1 MKRFWSVVVIAVLVC
16 AAVTPVRAADPP
28 PILGF
33 SATTSG
39 AERMRENGFDAL
51 ISAKNQRAWM
61 QRMSAHPHHVGS
73 PLDKANAEFIA
84 SLYRSW
90 GYATQIE
97 RFTTLFPTPK
107 HRALELI
114 APTRYTAKLFEP
126 PIPGDRTSAQSD
138 RLPSYNA
145 YSIDGDVRGA
155 LVYVNYGIPA
165 DYDMLARHGIDV
177 RGKIV
182 IARFGHSW
190 RGVKPL
196 VAAERGAIGCII
208 YSDPADD
215 GYTVGDAYPRG
226 TARSADAVQRG
237 SVMDWQTR
245 PGDPSRDK
253 SVLTKIPTLPI
264 SSNDARPLLAALGGA
279 VVPAGWRGGVPL
291 TYHFGDG
298 RARVHLAVAF
308 NWTTA
313 PLYDIIA
320 TLRGSELPDE
330 WVVRGNHHDGWVHG
344 AEDPLA
350 GQVAMLE
357 EARAIGALAK
367 DGKGPRRTVIF
378 TSWDG
383 EEPGL
388 LGSTAWTTAH
398 ADELQNHAV
407 IYINTDTNDRGTIV
421 GDGASVLTALYNSVA
436 RDLEDPERR
445 VSVYE
450 RARDLQLV
458 SGDRKLADADGDL
471 TLDAL
476 GSGSD
481 FNPFSA
487 HLGIETINFSY
498 GGEPLSGLYH
508 SNYDSFDAFTRFD
521 DPGFVYGVLLAK
533 TGGRM
538 VLRTANADVLPYRFV
553 PFATAVDGYVKSLDE
568 QITTARTDA
577 DTQAK
582 LAHLN
587 AYAIAS
593 DPQSPERSSAIL
605 DAVPAIDLGVLKTAV
620 DRLKQS
626 ALQCDAQLAIA
637 TPDQAARVDGLLRS
651 SERALLDPAGL
662 PRRPWMRHQIMA
674 PGRYTGYTA
683 KTLPYAREA
692 IEARA
697 WDEAR
702 SGIATEAAALN
713 RYSDILDSAAK
724 VLGTR

>member
-1 MKRFWSVVVIAVLVC
+1 LTS
-16 AAVTPVRAADPP
+16 VRAADPP

-61 QRMSAHPHHVGS
+61 QRMSARPHHVGS

-114 APTRYTAKLFEP
+114 ASTRYIAKLFEP
-126 PIPGDRTSAQSD
+126 AIAGDRTSAQSD

-196 VAAERGAIGCII
+196 VAAEHGAIGCII

-226 TARSADAVQRG
+226 TARTADAVQRG

-245 PGDPSRDK
+245 PGDPSGDK

-279 VVPAGWRGGVPL
+279 VVPTGWRGAIPL

-357 EARAIGALAK
+357 EARAIGVLAK
-367 DGKGPRRTVIF
+367 DGKPPRRTVIF

-398 ADELQNHAV
+398 ADELQKHAV

-436 RDLEDPERR
+436 RDLEDPERQ

-458 SGDRKLADADGDL
+458 SGDRKIADADGDL

-487 HLGIETINFSY
+487 HLGIETIDFSY

-553 PFATAVDGYVKSLDE
+553 PFATAVDGYVKSLDDE
-568 QITTARTDA
+568 ITRAHGCRNPSEARA
-577 DTQAK
+577 
-582 LAHLN
+582 
-587 AYAIAS
+587 
-593 DPQSPERSSAIL
+593 PQRLCDRERPPGARAFVGQRRRRSR
-605 DAVPAIDLGVLKTAV
+605 DRPR
-620 DRLKQS
+620 RLKK
-626 ALQCDAQLAIA
+626 
-637 TPDQAARVDGLLRS
+637 R
-651 SERALLDPAGL
+651 
-662 PRRPWMRHQIMA
+662 
-674 PGRYTGYTA
+674 GR
-683 KTLPYAREA
+683 A
-692 IEARA
+692 IEAKRA
-697 WDEAR
+697 AM
-702 SGIATEAAALN
+702 
-713 RYSDILDSAAK
+713 
-724 VLGTR
+724 

>member
-1 MKRFWSVVVIAVLVC
+1 MRWYWSIALSLVL
-16 AAVTPVRAADPP
+16 AASANRSTHAADLGPL
-28 PILGF
+28 LGF
-33 SATTSG
+33 SAATSS
-39 AERMRENGFDAL
+39 AERTHEATFDAAL
-51 ISAKNQRAWM
+51 SAANQRVWM
-61 QRMSAHPHHVGS
+61 KRMSARPHHVGS

-90 GYATQIE
+90 GYETRIE

-107 HRALELI
+107 LRTLELI
-114 APTRYTAKLFEP
+114 APTHVRAKLFEP
-126 PIPGDRTSAQSD
+126 PIPGDRTSAQAD

-145 YSIDGDVRGA
+145 YSIDGNVRA
-155 LVYVNYGIPA
+155 PLVYVNYGVPA
-165 DYDMLARHGIDV
+165 DYDILARHGIDV

-196 VAAERGAIGCII
+196 VAAEHGAIGCII
-208 YSDPADD
+208 YTDPADD
-215 GYTVGDAYPRG
+215 GYAVGDAYPKG

-245 PGDPSRDK
+245 PGDPSADR

-279 VVPAGWRGGVPL
+279 VVPADWRGAVPV

-298 RARVHLAVAF
+298 TARVHLQVAF

-313 PLYDIIA
+313 PLYDVIA

-344 AEDPLA
+344 AEDPLS

-357 EARAIGALAK
+357 EARAIAMLAK
-367 DGKGPRRTVIF
+367 AGSRPRRTVIF
-378 TSWDG
+378 ASWDG

-388 LGSTAWTTAH
+388 LGSTAWSTAH
-398 ADELQNHAV
+398 ADDLQRHAV
-407 IYINTDTNDRGTIV
+407 IYINTDTDDRGILT
-421 GDGASVLTALYNSVA
+421 GDGSSVLTGLFNSVA
-436 RDLEDPERR
+436 RDVVDPEHH
-445 VSVYE
+445 VSAFE
-450 RARDLQLV
+450 RARDAQLV
-458 SGDRKLADADGDL
+458 SGDRAVADADADL
-471 TLDAL
+471 ALDPL

-487 HLGIETINFSY
+487 HLGIETIDFAY
-498 GGEPLSGLYH
+498 GGEPIGGLYH
-508 SNYDSFDAFTRFD
+508 SNYDSFDAFTRLD
-521 DPGFVYGVLLAK
+521 DPGFAYGLLMAK

-538 VLRTANADVLPYRFV
+538 ILRTANADVLPYRFM
-553 PFATAVDGYVKSLDE
+553 PFATAVAGYVKNLDDE
-568 QITTARTDA
+568 IAALRKHNQTRAA
-577 DTQAK
+577 
-582 LAHLN
+582 LANLN
-587 AYAIAS
+587 AYVIAS
-593 DPQSPERSSAIL
+593 DPLAPEVAGPL
-605 DAVPAIDLGVLKTAV
+605 GGAVPALDT
-620 DRLKQS
+620 S
-626 ALQCDAQLAIA
+626 ALGDALARLQESARACDARLATALA
-637 TPDQAARVDGLLRS
+637 TQAPTIDALLRS

-674 PGRYTGYTA
+674 PGRYTGYSA

-692 IEARA
+692 VEAGA

-702 SGIATEAAALN
+702 TGVTTIAAALN
-713 RYSDILDSAAK
+713 RYSDIIDQTTKALSP
-724 VLGTR
+724 

>member
-1 MKRFWSVVVIAVLVC
+1 MKRFWSAVVIVVL
-16 AAVTPVRAADPP
+16 ASAGLTPVRAADPP

-90 GYATQIE
+90 GYATRIE
-97 RFTTLFPTPK
+97 LFTTLFPTPK
-107 HRALELI
+107 YRALELI

-126 PIPGDRTSAQSD
+126 PIPGDRTSARSD

-155 LVYVNYGIPA
+155 LVYVNYGIAA

-196 VAAERGAIGCII
+196 VAAEHGAIGCII

-245 PGDPSRDK
+245 PGDPRRDK

-279 VVPAGWRGGVPL
+279 VVPAGWRGSVPL

-330 WVVRGNHHDGWVHG
+330 WVVRGNHHDG
-344 AEDPLA
+344 
-350 GQVAMLE
+350 
-357 EARAIGALAK
+357 
-367 DGKGPRRTVIF
+367 
-378 TSWDG
+378 
-383 EEPGL
+383 
-388 LGSTAWTTAH
+388 
-398 ADELQNHAV
+398 
-407 IYINTDTNDRGTIV
+407 
-421 GDGASVLTALYNSVA
+421 
-436 RDLEDPERR
+436 
-445 VSVYE
+445 
-450 RARDLQLV
+450 
-458 SGDRKLADADGDL
+458 
-471 TLDAL
+471 
-476 GSGSD
+476 
-481 FNPFSA
+481 
-487 HLGIETINFSY
+487 
-498 GGEPLSGLYH
+498 
-508 SNYDSFDAFTRFD
+508 
-521 DPGFVYGVLLAK
+521 
-533 TGGRM
+533 
-538 VLRTANADVLPYRFV
+538 
-553 PFATAVDGYVKSLDE
+553 
-568 QITTARTDA
+568 
-577 DTQAK
+577 
-582 LAHLN
+582 
-587 AYAIAS
+587 
-593 DPQSPERSSAIL
+593 
-605 DAVPAIDLGVLKTAV
+605 
-620 DRLKQS
+620 
-626 ALQCDAQLAIA
+626 
-637 TPDQAARVDGLLRS
+637 
-651 SERALLDPAGL
+651 
-662 PRRPWMRHQIMA
+662 
-674 PGRYTGYTA
+674 
-683 KTLPYAREA
+683 
-692 IEARA
+692 
-697 WDEAR
+697 
-702 SGIATEAAALN
+702 
-713 RYSDILDSAAK
+713 
-724 VLGTR
+724 

>member
-1 MKRFWSVVVIAVLVC
+1 MKRFWSAVVIVVL
-16 AAVTPVRAADPP
+16 ASAGSTPVRAADPP

-90 GYATQIE
+90 GYATRIDL
-97 RFTTLFPTPK
+97 FTTLFPTPK
-107 HRALELI
+107 YRALELI

-126 PIPGDRTSAQSD
+126 PIPGDRTSARSD

-155 LVYVNYGIPA
+155 LVYVNYGIAA

-196 VAAERGAIGCII
+196 VAAEHGAIGCII

-298 RARVHLAVAF
+298 KARVHLQVAF

-313 PLYDIIA
+313 PLYDVIA
-320 TLRGSELPDE
+320 TLRGGELPDE

-344 AEDPLA
+344 AEDPLS

-357 EARAIGALAK
+357 EARAIAMLAK
-367 DGKGPRRTVIF
+367 AGSQPRRTVIF
-378 TSWDG
+378 ASWDG

-398 ADELQNHAV
+398 ADDLQRHAV
-407 IYINTDTNDRGTIV
+407 IYVNTDTDDRGILT
-421 GDGASVLTALYNSVA
+421 GDGSSVLTALFNSVA
-436 RDLEDPERR
+436 RDVIDPERH
-445 VSVYE
+445 VSAFE
-450 RARDLQLV
+450 RARDAQMV
-458 SGDRKLADADGDL
+458 SGNRAFADLDTDLA
-471 TLDAL
+471 LDPL

-487 HLGIETINFSY
+487 HLGIETIDFAY
-498 GGEPLSGLYH
+498 GGEPIGGLYH
-508 SNYDSFDAFTRFD
+508 SNYDSFDAFTRLD
-521 DPGFVYGVLLAK
+521 DPGFAYGLLMAK

-538 VLRTANADVLPYRFV
+538 ILRTANADVLPYRFT
-553 PFATAVDGYVKSLDE
+553 PFATAVQGYAKNLDE
-568 QITTARTDA
+568 EIATLRKQNQTRAALAR
-577 DTQAK
+577 
-582 LAHLN
+582 LN
-587 AYAIAS
+587 AYSIAS
-593 DPQSPERSSAIL
+593 DPLAPEGNGRFGDEVPTFDVSELS
-605 DAVPAIDLGVLKTAV
+605 DAVA
-620 DRLKQS
+620 RLQVS
-626 ALQCDAQLAIA
+626 ARACDARLANA
-637 TPDQAARVDGLLRS
+637 TEAQASRIDALLRS

-674 PGRYTGYTA
+674 PGRYTGYTS
-683 KTLPYAREA
+683 KTFPYAREA
-692 IEARA
+692 IEAGK
-697 WDEAR
+697 WEEAR
-702 SGIATEAAALN
+702 TGITTIAAALN
-713 RYSDILDSAAK
+713 RYSDIIDQTTKSLSP
-724 VLGTR
+724 